1 MSKFSLNMIGD
12 TSKRSQLGDNIKIE
26 MFRVVRGALVNLI
39 SMQIGDNAVASN
51 AMYMT
56 GKAMGLEMGEA
67 FFSDIKDLN
76 EYIERVGETLK
87 DFKVGLLRVVDKSSL
102 DKGKLTVAVD
112 ECVSCSG
119 TPDIGEPICYFEGG
133 LIAGVLKYFLKK
145 EVEAVETKCWGKG
158 DKTCEFEVKIT

>member
-1 MSKFSLNMIGD
+1 MAKFDLNMIGD
-12 TSKRSQLGDNIKIE
+12 TSKRNQLGDSIKID

-39 SMQIGDNAVASN
+39 SMQIGDNVIASN

-67 FFSDIKDLN
+67 FFSEIKDLN
-76 EYIERVGETLK
+76 EYVEKVGAALK
-87 DFKVGLLRVVDKSSL
+87 DFKVGLLRIVDNSNL

-119 TPDIGEPICYFEGG
+119 TPNIGEPICHFEGG
-133 LIAGVLKYFLKK
+133 LVAGLLKYFLKK
-145 EVEAVETKCWGKG
+145 EVDAVETKCWGKG
-158 DKTCEFEVKIT
+158 DETCEFEVTIT